1 MPSGGKII
9 VSTSNV
15 VADEAFAESHPDF
28 RTGRFACMTVSDT
41 GAGMTRDTQAR
52 IFEPFFTTKPMS
64 GGTGLGLAT
73 VYGIVKRCGGFIS
86 VYSELG
92 LGTTFKIYLP
102 ATFVVQKEA
111 EFEPVQLSMTGRG
124 ERVVVVED
132 EASVLSL
139 ITRILGENHY
149 EVIPIGSPDE
159 ALIRLQNDEDVSLL
173 LTDVVM
179 PQMSG
184 RALSEAADVPTV
196 FMSGYTDSIIEEQ
209 GVLQEGVIFLPKPF
223 TSEELLSVVR
233 SAIDER
239 NRVDRALVK
248 E

>member
-1 MPSGGKII
+1 MPSGGKIL

-15 VADEAFAESHPDF
+15 IADEAFAALHPDF
-28 RTGRFACMTVSDT
+28 RVGRYACMTVSDT
-41 GAGMTRDTQAR
+41 GSGMAKETQAR
-52 IFEPFFTTKPMS
+52 IFEPFFTTKARGS
-64 GGTGLGLAT
+64 GTGLGLAT
-73 VYGIVKRCGGFIS
+73 VYGIVKRCGGFVS
-86 VYSELG
+86 VYSEVG

-132 EASVLSL
+132 DGSVLSL
-139 ITRILGENHY
+139 ITRILGENDY
-149 EVIPIGSPDE
+149 EVIPLDSPDE
-159 ALIRLQNDEDVSLL
+159 ALVKLQKDPEVSLL

-223 TSEELLSVVR
+223 TAEELLSVVR

-239 NRVDRALVK
+239 TRADRALVN